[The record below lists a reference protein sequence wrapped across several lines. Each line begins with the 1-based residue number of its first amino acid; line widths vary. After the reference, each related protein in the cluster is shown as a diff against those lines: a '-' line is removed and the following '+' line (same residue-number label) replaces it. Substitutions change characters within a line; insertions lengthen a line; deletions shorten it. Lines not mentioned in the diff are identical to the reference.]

1 MFWGSVQ
8 EREQWEYESG
18 MASEHQNAYALSMME
33 RKPDDRAAAEELVSL
48 GRHVVV
54 REAVIY
60 CPLTDA
66 SMGTA
71 MHLLGDFETQDE
83 AAELARQDGADD
95 GDCWVRVMSPKPVIL
110 NPYTPPTLDE
120 IPF

>member
-1 MFWGSVQ
+1 MFWGSIQ
-8 EREQWEYESG
+8 EREEMEFEAG
-18 MASEHQNAYALSMME
+18 RATELQNAYAVSQME
-33 RKPDDRAAAEELVSL
+33 RKPDDRAMAEELVSL

-60 CPLTDA
+60 CPRTDA

-71 MHLLGDFETQDE
+71 VHLLGDFETQDE
-83 AAELARQDGADD
+83 AAALAREDGADD

-110 NPYTPPTLDE
+110 NPYTPPTLAE